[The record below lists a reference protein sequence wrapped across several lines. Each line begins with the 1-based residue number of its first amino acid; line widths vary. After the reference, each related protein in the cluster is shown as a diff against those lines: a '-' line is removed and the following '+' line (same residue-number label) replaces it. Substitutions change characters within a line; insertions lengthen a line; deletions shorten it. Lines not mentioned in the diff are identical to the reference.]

1 MKKLSLKDFQEKM
14 SIAHPKENLKA
25 IYYTTRIDDAKVKC
39 INCGTEYI
47 KKGAYFLDKRKIS
60 ICKKCFPTHSNQL
73 KENFELPKEYSYVE
87 PYQGMHNKILI
98 RHDKCGFIWR
108 VQPSNLEK
116 GSRCPKC
123 SKKMSHGEKRIINW
137 LEENN
142 IQYIFQYPMKIK
154 DYNLVLDFYLPQ
166 YDLYIEYNGEQH
178 YSPINFFGGIKRFR
192 QQLKWD
198 KAKQDSLK
206 EKLLIIPYTFYDN
219 IENILKS
226 STTIPNGSTL
236 QAMAKEAENL
246 LKDKENDIVSTSME
260 TQSSS

>member
-1 MKKLSLKDFQEKM
+1 
-14 SIAHPKENLKA
+14 
-25 IYYTTRIDDAKVKC
+25 
-39 INCGTEYI
+39 
-47 KKGAYFLDKRKIS
+47 
-60 ICKKCFPTHSNQL
+60 
-73 KENFELPKEYSYVE
+73 
-87 PYQGMHNKILI
+87 
-98 RHDKCGFIWR
+98 
-108 VQPSNLEK
+108 
-116 GSRCPKC
+116 
-123 SKKMSHGEKRIINW
+123 MSHGEKRIIDW

-192 QQLKWD
+192 QQLEWD
-198 KAKQDSLK
+198 KAKQNSLK
-206 EKLLIIPYTFYDN
+206 GKLLIIPYTFYDN